1 MTNAELIERLQAF
14 PPNQP
19 AYIEITGENDRT
31 WHPIL
36 TVEPFN
42 IPREGNVI
50 NIVPMVKS

>member
-19 AYIEITGENDRT
+19 AYIEVKREYDTT
-31 WHPIL
+31 WCPIL
-36 TVEPFN
+36 TIEPFN

-50 NIVPMVKS
+50 NIVPNQKA